1 MSEKILNIILKKAK
15 EFRAKKVYLFGSA
28 ATGSDFRDIDIAT
41 EGIKGTD
48 LLLFAGEIEN
58 EIFLNVDIVDIG
70 VENEFNEIIKP
81 DLKLIY
87 ESR

>member
-1 MSEKILNIILKKAK
+1 MSENILNIIRKKAK
-15 EFRAKKVYLFGSA
+15 EFKAKKVYLFGSS
-28 ATGSDFRDIDIAT
+28 ATSEDFRDIDIAT

-58 EIFLNVDIVDIG
+58 EIFLNVDVVDIE
-70 VENEFNEIIKP
+70 VNNELNEIIKP

-87 ESR
+87 ES

>member
-70 VENEFNEIIKP
+70 EENEFNEIIKP